1 MLHHIIPQAKLE
13 VPYFERL
20 TLQIG
25 RSERMRT
32 RAISKGKYI
41 NRLFS
46 EAVKWGGTL
55 ALLVIYTLQGAPK
68 KGWKLVL
75 FRKNV
80 TAGLLGW

>member
-1 MLHHIIPQAKLE
+1 
-13 VPYFERL
+13 
-20 TLQIG
+20 
-25 RSERMRT
+25 MRT

-41 NRLFS
+41 SRLAS

-55 ALLVIYTLQGAPK
+55 ALLCIYTLQGYPV

-80 TAGLLGW
+80 TKGLLGG